1 MISNTEDYFVIYFF
15 SSHDQVQGLFF
26 LQYFE
31 VYIGIILGSLFIF
44 FGLKIH
50 NESKSIII
58 IILKNNKKEV
68 FWGDGR
74 IYSI

>member
-15 SSHDQVQGLFF
+15 SHDQVQGLFF

-31 VYIGIILGSLFIF
+31 VYIGIILGSLFFF

-58 IILKNNKKEV
+58 IILKNNKKGV
-68 FWGDGR
+68 FGGNGR